1 MDEKRGFLAVIP
13 ARGGSKRLPRKNLL
27 ECGGKPLVAWSIE
40 AARKSRYIDTT
51 LLSSDDKEILTVGE
65 QYGIETLERPR
76 SLADDTSSTFDAVAH
91 AIAQCS
97 KEYEYIVLLQ
107 PTSPLRTAA
116 HIDAAIEQLHR
127 SGADAIVSVCEMEH
141 SPLWSNTLPDDG
153 SMENFLDESVRHSRS
168 QDLPTYYRLNGA
180 IYICKTTRLLEEKSF
195 MIRKNIVAY
204 IMDRRSS
211 VDIDEALDFE
221 FATLLLQTGTTIA

>member
-40 AARKSRYIDTT
+40 AARESRYIDIT
-51 LLSSDDKEILTVGE
+51 LLSSDDKEILAVGE
-65 QYGIETLERPR
+65 QYGIETLERPH

-91 AIAQCS
+91 AIVQCS

-107 PTSPLRTAA
+107 PTSPLRTAT

-180 IYICKTTRLLEEKSF
+180 IYICKITRLLEEKSF

-221 FATLLLQTGTTIA
+221 FAGLLLQAGTTTV